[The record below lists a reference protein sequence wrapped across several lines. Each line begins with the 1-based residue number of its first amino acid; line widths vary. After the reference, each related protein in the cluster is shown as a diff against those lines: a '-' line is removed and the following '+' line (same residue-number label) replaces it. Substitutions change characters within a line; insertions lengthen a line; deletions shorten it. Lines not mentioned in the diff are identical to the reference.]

1 MLMEILLR
9 SELKERFEVLFAM
22 WDNEKIFSIG
32 DLEEPREEYD
42 EFIKSEYSGNIK
54 ERYVHVLEMLER
66 LEYEKYI
73 ILFDFQ

>member
-1 MLMEILLR
+1 
-9 SELKERFEVLFAM
+9 M
-22 WDNEKIFSIG
+22 WDNEKIFSVG

>member
-1 MLMEILLR
+1 
-9 SELKERFEVLFAM
+9 M
-22 WDNEKIFSIG
+22 WDNEKIFSVG
-32 DLEEPREEYD
+32 DLEEPREKYD

-73 ILFDFQ
+73 ILFDYQ